1 MLKRKVLITD
11 YQFKS
16 IEYEKKILLD
26 NDMEVIEAQCK
37 SENEVIEKAKG
48 VDGLIVE
55 RAPIT
60 KKVIESLPQLKVI
73 ARYGIG
79 IDVIDLK
86 AASEQKVFVLNVPD
100 YCIDEVSDHALT
112 LLLAS
117 ARKIIPLNNYIKSGN
132 WGFHFTQPFYR
143 IKGRILGLIGFG
155 NIARKLAEKTKPLGL
170 SILTYDPYISNEVMK
185 KYEYVKKIDFLEL
198 LKESDFISIH
208 VPLTKNTNNM
218 LSIKEINLMKKST
231 IIINTS
237 RGGIINERDLAEAL
251 MSKKIAGAALDVFE
265 EEPLNN
271 NLLLK
276 QNNVILTPHVGYH
289 SEESQIELQTKA
301 AEGVRDVLIGKR
313 PKYLIN
319 KEIWNQNI
327 EF

>member
-16 IEYEKKILLD
+16 IEYEKKILSD
-26 NDMEVIEAQCK
+26 IDVEVIEAQCK
-37 SENEVIEKAKG
+37 TEDEVIKKAKG
-48 VDGLIVE
+48 VHGLIVE
-55 RAPIT
+55 CAPIT
-60 KKVIESLPQLKVI
+60 RKVIESLPQLKVI

-86 AASEQKVFVLNVPD
+86 AASEHKVFVLNVPD
-100 YCIDEVSDHALT
+100 YCIDEVSDHTLA
-112 LLLAS
+112 LLLGS
-117 ARKIIPLNNYIKSGN
+117 ARKIIPLNNHIKSGS
-132 WGFHFTQPFYR
+132 WGFHFAQPFYR

-155 NIARKLAEKTKPLGL
+155 NIARKLAEKAKPLGL
-170 SILTYDPYISNEVMK
+170 SILTYDPYISNEIMK
-185 KYEYVKKIDFLEL
+185 NYEYVKNVDFLEL
-198 LKESDFISIH
+198 LKKSDFISIH
-208 VPLTKNTNNM
+208 VPLTKDTKNM
-218 LSIKEINLMKKST
+218 ISIKDINLMKKSAT
-231 IIINTS
+231 IINTS
-237 RGGIINERDLAEAL
+237 RGGIINEKDLTEAL
-251 MSKKIAGAALDVFE
+251 ISKRIAGAALDVFE

-276 QNNVILTPHVGYH
+276 QDNVILTPHVSYH

>member
-16 IEYEKKILLD
+16 IKYEKKILSD
-26 NDMEVIEAQCK
+26 IGVEVIEAQCK
-37 SENEVIEKAKG
+37 TENEVIEKAKG
-48 VDGLIVE
+48 VHGLIVE
-55 RAPIT
+55 RVPIT
-60 KKVIESLPQLKVI
+60 RKVIESLPQLKVI

-79 IDVIDLK
+79 INTIDLK
-86 AASEQKVFVLNVPD
+86 AASEHKVFILNVPD
-100 YCIDEVSDHALT
+100 YCIDEVSDHALA

-132 WGFHFTQPFYR
+132 WGFHFAQPFYR
-143 IKGRILGLIGFG
+143 IKGRTLGLIGFG
-155 NIARKLAEKTKPLGL
+155 NIARKLAEKAKPLGL
-170 SILTYDPYISNEVMK
+170 SILIYDPYISNEVMK
-185 KYEYVKKIDFLEL
+185 NYEYVKSIDFLEL
-198 LKESDFISIH
+198 LKKSDFISIH
-208 VPLTKNTNNM
+208 VPLTKNTKNM
-218 LSIKEINLMKKST
+218 ISIKEINLMKKSAA
-231 IIINTS
+231 IINTS
-237 RGGIINERDLAEAL
+237 RGGIVNEKDLTEAL
-251 MSKKIAGAALDVFE
+251 ISKRIAGAALDVFE

-271 NLLLK
+271 ILLLK
-276 QNNVILTPHVGYH
+276 QDNVILTPHVSYH

-301 AEGVRDVLIGKR
+301 AEGVRDVLLGKR